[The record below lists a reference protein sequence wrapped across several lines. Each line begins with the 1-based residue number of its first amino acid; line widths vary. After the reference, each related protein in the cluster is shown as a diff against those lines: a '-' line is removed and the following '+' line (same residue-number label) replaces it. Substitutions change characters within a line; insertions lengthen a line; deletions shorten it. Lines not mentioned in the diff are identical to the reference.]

1 MSDKVLFQKFKIVEF
16 KFLFPDQKNQIT
28 KENRELFDISN
39 KFFKTC
45 ELLGEYEVISL
56 NDKTNKISTDLSYKK
71 NDFACATTSV
81 SDRN

>member
-1 MSDKVLFQKFKIVEF
+1 MIKFCFKNLKPSNLSSYFQTK
-16 KFLFPDQKNQIT
+16 KNQIT

-39 KFFKTC
+39 KFFKIC

-56 NDKTNKISTDLSYKK
+56 NDKTNKISTDLSYNK